1 MASRTATVQAVN
13 LVRGPDD
20 AYGNEAAGYTV
31 YSAEISLW
39 NNTSSTVAG
48 GTDTLD
54 CNLATAIEDA
64 RRDGKTVTIR
74 SMAVVGAAV
83 VGGTSYAASHA
94 VSTNTIQL
102 TPKTSDWSTNATLPA
117 NTSTTQRYYRVVAG
131 YTVA

>member
-20 AYGNEAAGYTV
+20 AYGNENAGYTV

>member
-31 YSAEISLW
+31 HSAEISLW